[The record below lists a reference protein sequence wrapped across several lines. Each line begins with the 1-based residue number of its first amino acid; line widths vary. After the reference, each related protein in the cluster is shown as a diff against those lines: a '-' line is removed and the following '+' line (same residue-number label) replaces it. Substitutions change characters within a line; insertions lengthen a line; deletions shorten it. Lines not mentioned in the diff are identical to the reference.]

1 MTDNRQ
7 LEDIIET
14 IRKHYPNLNYESDDS
29 SYIYEEL
36 LKICEELGLK
46 SKLEEC
52 YNKNW
57 GIKNIIAASFS
68 ERIRLESDLVGMASK
83 MKGNLREV
91 SNENI
96 EKMMALLEQSIPK
109 IISGEIAF
117 KQSIYTNFTFCCQR
131 LLSLIIL
138 KRIQNI
144 PLEVVNEFV
153 VMKHFEI
160 YFKYPSYIEEAFK
173 NNCKRLLEYLIQYD
187 SKIYS
192 LGDSLKNDI
201 EQLTEIRKELSQAI
215 FSDDSIETIQ
225 KQTLKECELIKS
237 IRNNIEELRKI
248 TPLPQ
253 CLKNVLAAKSLNE
266 ISKNLEDIPH
276 GYCLA

>member
-7 LEDIIET
+7 FEDIIET

-68 ERIRLESDLVGMASK
+68 ERIRLENDLVDMASK
-83 MKGNLREV
+83 MKTNLKEV
-91 SNENI
+91 SNKTI
-96 EKMMALLEQSIPK
+96 EKMMILLKQLISK
-109 IISGEIAF
+109 MISGEIAF
-117 KQSIYTNFTFCCQR
+117 KYSIYTSFTFCCQR

-138 KRIQNI
+138 KRVRNI

-153 VMKHFEI
+153 VMKHYEI
-160 YFKYPSYIEEAFK
+160 HFKYPSYIEEGFK

-225 KQTLKECELIKS
+225 KQTLKEYELIKS

-248 TPLPQ
+248 TPLPR
-253 CLKNVLAAKSLNE
+253 CLKNALAAKSLNE